1 MKSSGITRPG
11 VLRWIAYSCAW
22 LIATA
27 AAASAATLP
36 PGFTEM
42 LVAGGLRRPT
52 AMAMA
57 PDGRIFVAEQQ
68 GALRVVKDGTLLP
81 SPFVTLAVSSS
92 GERGL
97 IGVAFDPD
105 FEANQFVYVH
115 YTATSPTI
123 HNRVSRF
130 TASGDV
136 AVAGSEVVVLDLE
149 PLSATNHN
157 GGAIHFGPDGT
168 LFVAVGENATPSN
181 AQALTNRLGKVLR
194 INPDG
199 SIPTDNPFY
208 TVATGANRS
217 IWALGLRN
225 PFTFAFQPVSG
236 AMFINDVG
244 QSSWEEINTGVA
256 GANYGWPAT
265 EGPTGDPRFNSP
277 IHAYTHAEGC
287 AISGGAFYNPATA
300 LFPPEYIGT
309 YFFADF
315 CGGWIRGRAAGTG
328 AITELAADIA
338 NPVDLLVAGDGSLY
352 YLARGSGATT
362 GVLYRIAFGGA
373 PRVDLTANG
382 ADGPL
387 VLAREEPLAIALS
400 FDTGT
405 EPDLD
410 PAEVYLALVTRAGVF
425 WFDPVTRRFVA
436 EPTRAYAGPLSGFG
450 PVTLFDFPEAGILAP
465 GWYAWIAMVDRDAN
479 GQPDGDVSDSVV
491 ALVP

>member
-1 MKSSGITRPG
+1 
-11 VLRWIAYSCAW
+11 
-22 LIATA
+22 
-27 AAASAATLP
+27 
-36 PGFTEM
+36 
-42 LVAGGLRRPT
+42 
-52 AMAMA
+52 
-57 PDGRIFVAEQQ
+57 
-68 GALRVVKDGTLLP
+68 
-81 SPFVTLAVSSS
+81 
-92 GERGL
+92 
-97 IGVAFDPD
+97 
-105 FEANQFVYVH
+105 
-115 YTATSPTI
+115 
-123 HNRVSRF
+123 
-130 TASGDV
+130 
-136 AVAGSEVVVLDLE
+136 
-149 PLSATNHN
+149 LSATNHN

-181 AQALTNRLGKVLR
+181 AQTLTNRLGKILR

-208 TVATGANRS
+208 AVATGANRS

-236 AMFINDVG
+236 TMFVNDVG
-244 QSSWEEINTGVA
+244 QSSWEEINRGVA

-277 IHAYTHAEGC
+277 IHAYTHGEGC

-300 LFPPEYIGT
+300 LFPAQYIGT

-315 CGGWIRGRAAGTG
+315 CGGWIRGRAPGTG
-328 AITELAADIA
+328 AIAELAADIA
-338 NPVDLLVAGDGSLY
+338 SPVDLLVAEDGSLY

-400 FDTGT
+400 FDAGT
-405 EPDLD
+405 EPDVG
-410 PAEVYLALVTRAGVF
+410 PAELYVALVTRAGVF
-425 WFDPVTRRFVA
+425 WFDPVARRFVP
-436 EPTRAYAGPLSGFG
+436 EPTRAYAGPLEGFG
-450 PVTLFDFPEAGILAP
+450 PVTLFTFAEAGVLAP
-465 GWYAWIAMVDRDAN
+465 GWYAWIAIVDRDAN
-479 GQPDGDVSDSVV
+479 GQPDGHVSDSVV